1 MDVKN
6 CRICGAAITFIR
18 TEKGKYMP
26 CDAKAKACRDRI
38 RKCVELICVGKAK
51 HRSDR
56 KWKSKE
62 VTRDGM
68 AGKGNVKP

>member
-26 CDAKAKACRDRI
+26 CDAKAMPYEKAEGGPENI
-38 RKCVELICVGKAK
+38 I
-51 HRSDR
+51 
-56 KWKSKE
+56 
-62 VTRDGM
+62 TP
-68 AGKGNVKP
+68 AGKLVRGRWLPGGQGDGVGYRPHWASCHK